1 MKISIIY
8 PTRKRY
14 DLFVKSTDSLIEK
27 CSDLNNLEILVAMDD
42 DDIDTIEKT
51 REYMTDK
58 PFMKLYISERHFYK
72 NLNLYVNAAAKEATG
87 DFLLLWNDD
96 CIMESKDYDLIMD
109 KYKNKFVVVNPL
121 VVNHAEYCRTDNQ
134 MLFPIIPREW
144 INITG
149 RWSNSGACDSWVQI
163 ISNELNLSLYE
174 DDIKIFH
181 DRYDLTRN
189 NHDEV
194 YVESVLDKNFIA
206 YHSFFTDEKH
216 NERMEDLRLVREYL
230 IKQKESDQL

>member
-14 DLFVKSTDSLIEK
+14 DLFVKSTDSLIEN

-42 DDIDTIEKT
+42 DDIETIEKT
-51 REYMTDK
+51 KQYMVDK
-58 PFMKLYISERHFYK
+58 PFIKLFISQRHFYK
-72 NLNLYVNAAAKEATG
+72 NLHLYVNDASKIASG

-96 CIMESKDYDLIMD
+96 CIMESKNYDLIMD
-109 KYKNKFVVVNPL
+109 KYQDKFLIINPL
-121 VVNHAEYCRTDNQ
+121 VVNHEEYCRKDNQ
-134 MLFPIIPREW
+134 MLFPIIPKKWVE
-144 INITG
+144 ITG
-149 RWSNSGACDSWVQI
+149 RWSNSGACDSWVQM
-163 ISNELNLSLYE
+163 ISNDLNLSVYE

-181 DRYDLTRN
+181 DRYDLTNN

-194 YVESVLDKNFIA
+194 YVESCLDKNFIA

-216 NERMEDLRLVREYL
+216 KERMEDFNL
-230 IKQKESDQL
+230 IKDYLNKEKESE